1 MISTLR
7 ERLRDGAA
15 WLSEHVPSATRPLAT
30 APAGSGL
37 KPVLGDQGA
46 PLVGHFLEFLF
57 GTVEFARRQQDKFG
71 PVSWSGTLGARGVWA
86 MGPQAAADVL
96 TNRDK
101 AFANG
106 PGWGHFI
113 GPFFRRGIMLLDGEE
128 HLQHRRI
135 MQQGFTRER
144 LEAYLDIF
152 NVGIE
157 HGLAQWNP
165 SGEFLLYD
173 AIKKL
178 LLDVA
183 CEVFIGQAMGPEAD
197 ALNTAFVDTVAAVT
211 AVVRADLPGSAYRR
225 GLRGRAWLEQ
235 YFRERV
241 PIKRQNAGNDLF
253 SVMCH
258 AQSEDGDTFSDE
270 DIVNHMIFLLMAA
283 HDTST
288 ITSATLAYYLAKN
301 PDWQTRLRREA
312 QSLGKPTL
320 DYDDFDRLPLLD
332 QAFKEALR
340 LNPPVGNMVRRTV
353 KDTSIDGH
361 YVPANTFVFVLPTA
375 SHRLSEIWSEP
386 DTFDPERFA
395 EHRREDKKHR
405 YAWQPFGG
413 GAHKCIGM
421 FFGGMQVKALL
432 YQLLLNYSWS
442 ADPSYEPPLV
452 YGTGL
457 YPEDGLSVRLTPISN
472 PITPPW

>member
-1 MISTLR
+1 MSVAAGR
-7 ERLRDGAA
+7 RARDGVA
-15 WLSEHVPSATRPLAT
+15 WLTAHAPSASRPLAT
-30 APAGSGL
+30 PPAGSAL
-37 KPVLGDQGA
+37 KPVLGDYGA
-46 PLVGHFLEFLF
+46 PVIGHGLEFLSD
-57 GTVEFARRQQDKFG
+57 TVEFARRRHRKFG
-71 PVSWSGTLGARGVWA
+71 PVSWSGLLGIRGVWV
-86 MGPQAAADVL
+86 MDPIGAAEVL

-113 GPFFRRGIMLLDGEE
+113 GAFFRRGIMLLDGEE

-144 LEAYLDIF
+144 LEVYLDIF
-152 NVGIE
+152 NVGVERSI
-157 HGLAQWNP
+157 AAWTP
-165 SGEFLLYD
+165 TGEFLLYD

-183 CEVFIGQAMGPEAD
+183 SELFMGQTLDSEAD
-197 ALNTAFVDTVAAVT
+197 QLNTAFVDTVAACT
-211 AVVRADLPGSAYRR
+211 AVVRADLPGSAWRR
-225 GLRGRAWLEQ
+225 GLRGRVMLEK

-241 PIKRQNAGNDLF
+241 PLKRQTAGDDLF
-253 SVMCH
+253 SVLCH
-258 AQSEDGDTFSDE
+258 AQSEDGDVFSDD

-288 ITSATLAYYLAKN
+288 ITAATLAYYLAKH
-301 PDWQTRLRREA
+301 PDWQAKLRAEA
-312 QSLGKPTL
+312 RALGKPMI
-320 DYDDFDRLPLLD
+320 DYADLDRLPLLD
-332 QAFKEALR
+332 QAFKETLR

-361 YVPANTFVFVLPTA
+361 YVPAGTYVFVLPTA
-375 SHRLSEIWSEP
+375 THHLAEIWSEP
-386 DTFDPERFA
+386 DTFDPDRFA
-395 EHRREDKKHR
+395 EPRREDKKHR

-442 ADPSYEPPLV
+442 VDPSYEPPLV
-452 YGTGL
+452 YGTGR
-457 YPEDGLSVRLTPISN
+457 YPEDGLPVRLTAIN
-472 PITPPW
+472 PS